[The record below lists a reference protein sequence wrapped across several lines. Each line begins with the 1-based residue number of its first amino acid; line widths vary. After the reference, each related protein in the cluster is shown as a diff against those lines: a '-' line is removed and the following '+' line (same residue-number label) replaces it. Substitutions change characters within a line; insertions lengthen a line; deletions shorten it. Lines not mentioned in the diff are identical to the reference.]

1 MLKSPLC
8 DLLGIEKP
16 VFQGGM
22 AWIADAS
29 LASAVSEAGGLGII
43 AAMNAD
49 ANWLR
54 DQIHKLRARTDKP
67 FGVNVMLMS
76 PFADEVAQVVI
87 DERVPVVVTGAGNP
101 TKYMKAWN
109 EAGIKVIPVVASVA
123 LARLVARRGAT
134 AVVAEGTESGGHV
147 GEMTTMALVPQVIDA
162 VSVPV
167 VAAGGIADGHGLAAA
182 LALGA
187 SGVAMGTRF
196 VCVDECPISDNHR
209 QWVINHTEKDTV
221 LCQKTIGSMMRV
233 SKNNASLLANE
244 IENRGLRTGK
254 GPMDILKEQM
264 PVITGQKT
272 RVAFQDGN
280 VDSAI
285 FCAGMGMGLVHDVVP
300 VKVLLDRMVK
310 EAEETINSIKA
321 SF

>member
-1 MLKSPLC
+1 MQPTLC
-8 DLLGIEKP
+8 SKC
-16 VFQGGM
+16 
-22 AWIADAS
+22 
-29 LASAVSEAGGLGII
+29 
-43 AAMNAD
+43 
-49 ANWLR
+49 
-54 DQIHKLRARTDKP
+54 KK
-67 FGVNVMLMS
+67 NV
-76 PFADEVAQVVI
+76 
-87 DERVPVVVTGAGNP
+87 
-101 TKYMKAWN
+101 
-109 EAGIKVIPVVASVA
+109 
-123 LARLVARRGAT
+123 
-134 AVVAEGTESGGHV
+134 AVVFISRQNEKGEMVNEGLCLKCAKELGLPQVEEMMKRMGISPEDLENINNEMMQAFGGAEELSDMPAPQDEDDEDDGESGKTATFPFLNRLFSGEAAKGGESGGHV
-147 GEMTTMALVPQVIDA
+147 GELTTMVLVPQICDATTLPVI
-162 VSVPV
+162 
-167 VAAGGIADGHGLAAA
+167 AAGGIADGHGLAAA

>member
-1 MLKSPLC
+1 
-8 DLLGIEKP
+8 
-16 VFQGGM
+16 
-22 AWIADAS
+22 
-29 LASAVSEAGGLGII
+29 
-43 AAMNAD
+43 
-49 ANWLR
+49 
-54 DQIHKLRARTDKP
+54 
-67 FGVNVMLMS
+67 
-76 PFADEVAQVVI
+76 
-87 DERVPVVVTGAGNP
+87 
-101 TKYMKAWN
+101 MK
-109 EAGIKVIPVVASVA
+109 IPV
-123 LARLVARRGAT
+123 
-134 AVVAEGTESGGHV
+134 
-147 GEMTTMALVPQVIDA
+147 I
-162 VSVPV
+162 
-167 VAAGGIADGHGLAAA
+167 AAGGIADGHGLAAA

-285 FCAGMGMGLVHDVVP
+285 FCAGMCMGLVHDVVP

>member
-1 MLKSPLC
+1 
-8 DLLGIEKP
+8 
-16 VFQGGM
+16 M
-22 AWIADAS
+22 AAAVLAKRLDRYGVDA
-29 LASAVSEAGGLGII
+29 II
-43 AAMNAD
+43 
-49 ANWLR
+49 
-54 DQIHKLRARTDKP
+54 
-67 FGVNVMLMS
+67 
-76 PFADEVAQVVI
+76 
-87 DERVPVVVTGAGNP
+87 
-101 TKYMKAWN
+101 
-109 EAGIKVIPVVASVA
+109 
-123 LARLVARRGAT
+123 
-134 AVVAEGTESGGHV
+134 AEGTESGGHV
-147 GEMTTMALVPQVIDA
+147 GEMTTMALVPQVIAA

-254 GPMDILKEQM
+254 GPIDILKEQM

>member
-1 MLKSPLC
+1 
-8 DLLGIEKP
+8 
-16 VFQGGM
+16 
-22 AWIADAS
+22 
-29 LASAVSEAGGLGII
+29 
-43 AAMNAD
+43 
-49 ANWLR
+49 
-54 DQIHKLRARTDKP
+54 
-67 FGVNVMLMS
+67 MLMDPRAS
-76 PFADEVAQVVI
+76 EVAELVCELSVEVVT
-87 DERVPVVVTGAGNP
+87 TGAGSPAN
-101 TKYMKAWN
+101 YMKMWKD
-109 EAGIKVIPVVASVA
+109 AGVKVVPVVASSA
-123 LARLVARRGAT
+123 LAARMERLGAD
-134 AVVAEGTESGGHV
+134 AVVAEGTEAGGHI
-147 GEMTTMALVPQVIDA
+147 GELTTMALVPSVAAA
-162 VSVPV
+162 VSIPV
-167 VAAGGIADGHGLAAA
+167 IAAGGIADGHGLAAA

-209 QWVINHTEKDTV
+209 QWVINHTEKDAV

-310 EAEETINSIKA
+310 EAEETINGIKA

>member
-1 MLKSPLC
+1 MVLAPQIC
-8 DLLGIEKP
+8 DATTP
-16 VFQGGM
+16 
-22 AWIADAS
+22 S
-29 LASAVSEAGGLGII
+29 
-43 AAMNAD
+43 
-49 ANWLR
+49 
-54 DQIHKLRARTDKP
+54 
-67 FGVNVMLMS
+67 
-76 PFADEVAQVVI
+76 VI
-87 DERVPVVVTGAGNP
+87 
-101 TKYMKAWN
+101 
-109 EAGIKVIPVVASVA
+109 
-123 LARLVARRGAT
+123 
-134 AVVAEGTESGGHV
+134 
-147 GEMTTMALVPQVIDA
+147 
-162 VSVPV
+162 
-167 VAAGGIADGHGLAAA
+167 AAGGIADGHGLAAA

-209 QWVINHTEKDTV
+209 QWVINHTEKDSV
-221 LCQKTIGSMMRV
+221 LCQKTIGIMMRV

>member
-1 MLKSPLC
+1 
-8 DLLGIEKP
+8 
-16 VFQGGM
+16 
-22 AWIADAS
+22 
-29 LASAVSEAGGLGII
+29 
-43 AAMNAD
+43 
-49 ANWLR
+49 
-54 DQIHKLRARTDKP
+54 
-67 FGVNVMLMS
+67 
-76 PFADEVAQVVI
+76 
-87 DERVPVVVTGAGNP
+87 
-101 TKYMKAWN
+101 
-109 EAGIKVIPVVASVA
+109 
-123 LARLVARRGAT
+123 
-134 AVVAEGTESGGHV
+134 
-147 GEMTTMALVPQVIDA
+147 
-162 VSVPV
+162 
-167 VAAGGIADGHGLAAA
+167 
-182 LALGA
+182 
-187 SGVAMGTRF
+187 MGTRF

-254 GPMDILKEQM
+254 GPMDI
-264 PVITGQKT
+264 

-310 EAEETINSIKA
+310 EAEETINNIKA